1 MEKINLEQIKRIEM
15 GILDEIVD
23 ACDILNIDYYLAYG
37 TLLGAVRHKGFI
49 PWDDDIDIWMWPKD
63 IELLSDYLKN
73 KKSPILI
80 INNRTNSESIYSF
93 PKAIDTRTSLIEK
106 DYKSMSIMGIFVD
119 IFPLSYAFDDR
130 IKREKQ
136 KKRSLFWARLLD
148 NKHKIKAN
156 YSNLKTN
163 KKIIRFFGFAISKF
177 ISNSFIQKR
186 LLKCESL
193 CETKMV
199 GVIWEA
205 VFPVDFFIKGK
216 KEAKYLLFENK
227 YYRVP
232 NNYLCILTDL
242 YGDYLTLPPLEKR
255 IASHRFDAYFK

>member
-148 NKHKIKAN
+148 NKHKINA
-156 YSNLKTN
+156 
-163 KKIIRFFGFAISKF
+163 
-177 ISNSFIQKR
+177 
-186 LLKCESL
+186 E
-193 CETKMV
+193 
-199 GVIWEA
+199 
-205 VFPVDFFIKGK
+205 
-216 KEAKYLLFENK
+216 LLFI
-227 YYRVP
+227 
-232 NNYLCILTDL
+232 C
-242 YGDYLTLPPLEKR
+242 
-255 IASHRFDAYFK
+255 